1 MQDSGNY
8 SNRGCKIVNSLNGQP
23 TKKPKTK
30 TNKKRERETLG
41 NVKSNIPLPCEALL
55 SYGLRAADVIN
66 RSSFPHV
73 KNTSG
78 SGCWGIRKSF
88 RP

>member
-1 MQDSGNY
+1 MANQQKN
-8 SNRGCKIVNSLNGQP
+8 Q
-23 TKKPKTK
+23 KPKQTRRE
-30 TNKKRERETLG
+30 RERETLG
-41 NVKSNIPLPCEALL
+41 NGKSNIPLPCEALF

-88 RP
+88 QP

>member
-1 MQDSGNY
+1 
-8 SNRGCKIVNSLNGQP
+8 
-23 TKKPKTK
+23 
-30 TNKKRERETLG
+30 
-41 NVKSNIPLPCEALL
+41 VKSNIPLPCEALL

-78 SGCWGIRKSF
+78 SGCWGIRTSF
-88 RP
+88 QP